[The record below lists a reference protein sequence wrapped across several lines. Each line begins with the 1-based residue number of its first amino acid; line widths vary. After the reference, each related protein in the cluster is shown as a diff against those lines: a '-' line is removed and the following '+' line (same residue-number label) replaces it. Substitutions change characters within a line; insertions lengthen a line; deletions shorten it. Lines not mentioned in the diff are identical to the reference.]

1 VKVLEGPWSDWP
13 EADRGSSVTIGVLD
27 GVHLGHMALLA
38 RLDPSMNRTALTF
51 DPHPIEVLRPG
62 SPPRLITT
70 IEERIR
76 LLTEVGV
83 DCVGVLDLGAI
94 KEQAPEHFVEG
105 VLVDKLRVGHLVV
118 GEDFRFGKDRAGDV
132 SLLESLGERLGF
144 EVDTIALVRDD
155 GGPVSSSRI
164 RDLIETG
171 RVTAAGHLLGRWFSL
186 TNEVVAGDK
195 RGREIGF
202 RTANLEPPG
211 RKVVPGDGVYSCF
224 AEIEGTRHDAAVN
237 VGVRP
242 TFGGGDRLIEAF
254 LLDFNEDIY
263 GRAMTLEFV
272 AHMRPELE
280 FPGVDELVSQIE
292 EDVSATREILERAR
306 SGM

>member
-1 VKVLEGPWSDWP
+1 MKVLEGPWSDWP

-186 TNEVVAGDK
+186 TNEVVAGDR

>member
-1 VKVLEGPWSDWP
+1 MKVLEGPWSDWP